1 MPRRFPCTVSLDV
14 KEFADLGTTRPEVVS
29 KIINS
34 FHPIKPIVAVQFVGY
49 DAKVTFESEAHKR
62 EVMANEYV
70 SIEGIECA
78 VRGGGPRPQN
88 VLVYNFPFEI
98 PHAVVREALSP
109 FGEVESVNF
118 RHWTHA
124 REICDGVRTVRM
136 VRSRAISRNLV
147 IDGFPVKIS
156 YPGQAL
162 ECDICGELGHIAK
175 NCSLRG
181 KCLECRQSGH
191 FQRNCPVRLRRPQ
204 RSVDSLDPV
213 PPGDVSGPPPS
224 ASPPGAGPP
233 PVVLSGVPPIAPLAN
248 QPDGV
253 ACEESSSVDV
263 RDNQLDEFASQ
274 SILADV
280 SVVDPVSASEGPF
293 GITIGSSQACA
304 ESQIPNLSTPV
315 DTVTSDVSSDNDS
328 LVTVS
333 EGEITSNSDDNN
345 VSEHS
350 TSNEDISESNV
361 MDNTST
367 SKENI
372 SEINVMDNT
381 NATKE
386 NISESNVMDNTNT
399 IKQSISESNVME
411 STCTVNENFS
421 NAKNSNVND
430 NVSNSLTNSG
440 SNLVSPGSSLNSVL
454 FSGGAEAPLSSV
466 GVSDSAVRV
475 SNVPSGLR
483 LSKGSGSGVSK
494 PAAARPSGLRPGL
507 RKVISDWSLAA
518 RRKR

>member
-1 MPRRFPCTVSLDV
+1 MPRHFPCTVSIDV

-29 KIINS
+29 KITNS
-34 FHPIKPIVAVQFVGY
+34 FHPIKPIVAVQFLGY
-49 DAKVTFESEAHKR
+49 NAKLTFESEAHKR
-62 EVMANEYV
+62 EVLANEYV

-78 VRGGGPRPQN
+78 VRGGGGGGPRPQN
-88 VLVYNFPFEI
+88 VLVYNFPYET

-109 FGEVESVNF
+109 FGEVESVHF

-124 REICDGVRTVRM
+124 QEICDGVRTVRM

-191 FQRNCPVRLRRPQ
+191 FQRNCPVRLRRLQ

-213 PPGDVSGPPPS
+213 SPGDVSGPPPS

-233 PVVLSGVPPIAPLAN
+233 PVVLSGVPPVAPLAN

-293 GITIGSSQACA
+293 GITIGSSQPCA

-328 LVTVS
+328 LVSVS
-333 EGEITSNSDDNN
+333 EGEITSSSNESN

-350 TSNEDISESNV
+350 SMNCSDNTSITKVNISESNV
-361 MDNTST
+361 MDNTIT
-367 SKENI
+367 TKENI
-372 SEINVMDNT
+372 SESNAMDNT
-381 NATKE
+381 NTTKE

-399 IKQSISESNVME
+399 TKVNTSN
-411 STCTVNENFS
+411 T
-421 NAKNSNVND
+421 KNSNVND
-430 NVSNSLTNSG
+430 NVSNSENVEIAFG
-440 SNLVSPGSSLNSVL
+440 SNLVSPGSSLNSVS

-466 GVSDSAVRV
+466 GVSDGAVRV

-483 LSKGSGSGVSK
+483 LSKGSSSGVSK
-494 PAAARPSGLRPGL
+494 PVAARPSGLRPGL

>member
-1 MPRRFPCTVSLDV
+1 MPRHFPCTVSIDV

-162 ECDICGELGHIAK
+162 ECDICGESGHIAK

-181 KCLECRQSGH
+181 KCLECRQSGY
-191 FQRNCPVRLRRPQ
+191 FQRNCPVRLRWLQ

-213 PPGDVSGPPPS
+213 PLGDVSGPPSGAP
-224 ASPPGAGPP
+224 PPGAGPP
-233 PVVLSGVPPIAPLAN
+233 PVVLSGVPPFAPLAN
-248 QPDGV
+248 QPDGI
-253 ACEESSSVDV
+253 ASEESSSVDV
-263 RDNQLDEFASQ
+263 RDNQLDELPASPSWLMFRLMALFLPLQ
-274 SILADV
+274 ARLVFRLA
-280 SVVDPVSASEGPF
+280 
-293 GITIGSSQACA
+293 
-304 ESQIPNLSTPV
+304 L
-315 DTVTSDVSSDNDS
+315 
-328 LVTVS
+328 L
-333 EGEITSNSDDNN
+333 
-345 VSEHS
+345 
-350 TSNEDISESNV
+350 
-361 MDNTST
+361 
-367 SKENI
+367 
-372 SEINVMDNT
+372 
-381 NATKE
+381 
-386 NISESNVMDNTNT
+386 
-399 IKQSISESNVME
+399 
-411 STCTVNENFS
+411 
-421 NAKNSNVND
+421 
-430 NVSNSLTNSG
+430 
-440 SNLVSPGSSLNSVL
+440 NLVLSPKFQIYLCLLILLLVMFL
-454 FSGGAEAPLSSV
+454 VIMIVWFLLV
-466 GVSDSAVRV
+466 KRKLQVVV
-475 SNVPSGLR
+475 M
-483 LSKGSGSGVSK
+483 
-494 PAAARPSGLRPGL
+494 
-507 RKVISDWSLAA
+507 KVILVNIVLRIVVSFQILVLL
-518 RRKR
+518 KRILVKVMLWIIQVLLK

>member
-62 EVMANEYV
+62 EVMANE
-70 SIEGIECA
+70 
-78 VRGGGPRPQN
+78 
-88 VLVYNFPFEI
+88 
-98 PHAVVREALSP
+98 
-109 FGEVESVNF
+109 
-118 RHWTHA
+118 
-124 REICDGVRTVRM
+124 
-136 VRSRAISRNLV
+136 
-147 IDGFPVKIS
+147 
-156 YPGQAL
+156 
-162 ECDICGELGHIAK
+162 

-191 FQRNCPVRLRRPQ
+191 FQRNCPVRLRRLQ

-224 ASPPGAGPP
+224 ASPPGAGPI
-233 PVVLSGVPPIAPLAN
+233 PVVLSGVPPIVPLAN

-253 ACEESSSVDV
+253 ASEESSSVDV

-280 SVVDPVSASEGPF
+280 SVVDPVSASAGPF
-293 GITIGSSQACA
+293 GIKIGSSQPRA
-304 ESQIPNLSTPV
+304 ESQIPNLSMPD

-328 LVTVS
+328 LVSVS
-333 EGEITSNSDDNN
+333 EVEITSSSNESN

-350 TSNEDISESNV
+350 SMNCSVISNTSTTNENISESNV

-367 SKENI
+367 
-372 SEINVMDNT
+372 
-381 NATKE
+381 TKE
-386 NISESNVMDNTNT
+386 N
-399 IKQSISESNVME
+399 ISESNVME
-411 STCTVNENFS
+411 STCTVNENTS
-421 NAKNSNVND
+421 ITKNSNVND
-430 NVSNSLTNSG
+430 NVSISENVEIANGLTNSG
-440 SNLVSPGSSLNSVL
+440 SNLVSPGSSLNSVS

-475 SNVPSGLR
+475 SYVSSGLR
-483 LSKGSGSGVSK
+483 LSKGSSSGVSK

-507 RKVISDWSLAA
+507 RKVISDCSLVA
-518 RRKR
+518 RRKH